1 MRAFLDPTFRREFR
15 DAPPRDAESLPT
27 VDSRRFAPKRLPPR
41 VASLEEEEGA
51 GIAGASSREVRP
63 GMPPARTREQS
74 DASRR
79 AMWKSTVRQWMR
91 QHDCASAAREWELPR
106 ADERVLLEWF
116 DAIDVDRNG
125 AVDAEEIRSL
135 LGANLVGCSPARLES
150 LFQSAGKRVD
160 QGLSLHDF
168 VKLMHHGGA
177 AALFLPQFQPR
188 RQAVPAGAPPLAGGP
203 AALSPAKSLSGSRSL
218 RGSRG
223 LKKSSSLGL
232 LGGSR
237 VYGKPQD
244 GKASSVGAADGGGGE
259 GEGGGYETEG
269 RPTLSEVRSDGD
281 LAVMA
286 YRRHRVLN
294 DIRDPTKRGPFTDRE
309 SFVRKYTPGALPA
322 YKERWST
329 RALEADDNDE
339 ANMLTDAETRMAA
352 DGTYFKAQI
361 ERAKEEEEAEFERL
375 RAERRK
381 SSLPALNLAA
391 APPRVRRA
399 GTKVIAAKKLQAPAA
414 AQMRSSMSLPVL

>member
-150 LFQSAGKRVD
+150 LFQSAGKR
-160 QGLSLHDF
+160 GLTRVELY
-168 VKLMHHGGA
+168 
-177 AALFLPQFQPR
+177 
-188 RQAVPAGAPPLAGGP
+188 AV
-203 AALSPAKSLSGSRSL
+203 
-218 RGSRG
+218 
-223 LKKSSSLGL
+223 
-232 LGGSR
+232 
-237 VYGKPQD
+237 Q
-244 GKASSVGAADGGGGE
+244 
-259 GEGGGYETEG
+259 
-269 RPTLSEVRSDGD
+269 
-281 LAVMA
+281 
-286 YRRHRVLN
+286 YR
-294 DIRDPTKRGPFTDRE
+294 
-309 SFVRKYTPGALPA
+309 
-322 YKERWST
+322 
-329 RALEADDNDE
+329 
-339 ANMLTDAETRMAA
+339 
-352 DGTYFKAQI
+352 
-361 ERAKEEEEAEFERL
+361 
-375 RAERRK
+375 
-381 SSLPALNLAA
+381 
-391 APPRVRRA
+391 
-399 GTKVIAAKKLQAPAA
+399 
-414 AQMRSSMSLPVL
+414 